1 MAGTKRLAK
10 GERRQQLLAT
20 AFGIV
25 RRDGTDALTL
35 ATLAEQAG
43 VTKPIAYEHFGTRA
57 GLLLALY
64 QDYEEQ
70 ENAAM
75 HAAIAASGRTL
86 AEVADIVA
94 TAYVDCALTSGPASE
109 EIAAA
114 LCAYEETKDFL
125 QASRRA
131 CIAEY
136 AQAFAGV
143 AAIAPERGDVLF
155 SGILGAT
162 EALARAAASGQITRE
177 AAIDTIARIAIGAVK
192 ESAYQAKT

>member
-1 MAGTKRLAK
+1 MAK

-20 AFGIV
+20 AFDMV
-25 RRDGTDALTL
+25 RRDGTDTLTL

-43 VTKPIAYEHFGTRA
+43 VTKPITYEHFGTRA

-64 QDYEEQ
+64 RDYEERQ
-70 ENAAM
+70 NAAM

-86 AEVADIVA
+86 TEVAEIVA

-109 EIAAA
+109 EIAAT

-131 CIAEY
+131 CIAGY
-136 AQAFAGV
+136 AGAFSAV
-143 AAIAPERGDVLF
+143 AAVPPERSEALF

-162 EALARAAASGQITRE
+162 EALARSATSGQITRE
-177 AAIDTIARIAIGAVK
+177 TAITTIAQIAVGAVK
-192 ESAYQAKT
+192 EATSR